1 MATPCGRPRSP
12 RRSPRKRSSCRP
24 RSVSG
29 RFAGQVVF
37 ITGASSGIGAALARE
52 FARAGADVALA
63 ARRVERLERLA
74 AELGAAGR
82 RAPRGGCDGP
92 VEGGLERAAARTR
105 AGLGRVG
112 VGVANA

>member
-74 AELGAAGR
+74 AELVAAGR
-82 RAPRGGCDGP
+82 SEEHTSELQSHHDLVCR
-92 VEGGLERAAARTR
+92 L
-105 AGLGRVG
+105 L
-112 VGVANA
+112 

>member
-12 RRSPRKRSSCRP
+12 RRSPRKRSACRP

-63 ARRVERLERLA
+63 ARRVER
-74 AELGAAGR
+74 
-82 RAPRGGCDGP
+82 
-92 VEGGLERAAARTR
+92 AAARTR
-105 AGLGRVG
+105 ETLGRIDV
-112 VGVANA
+112 VVANAGFGVTGPLEALTLDD

>member
-1 MATPCGRPRSP
+1 MMRASP
-12 RRSPRKRSSCRP
+12 RT
-24 RSVSG
+24 RSVAG
-29 RFAGQVVF
+29 RFAGHVVF

-82 RAPRGGCDGP
+82 RAPVGGGD
-92 VEGGLERAAARTR
+92 VTVGGDLERAAPRTR
-105 AGLGRVG
+105 AALGRIDGGGRHAG
-112 VGVANA
+112 VRRP

>member
-74 AELGAAGR
+74 AQLLAARRPGPPVRGDGTVGRDPQPAAGP
-82 RAPRGGCDGP
+82 AP
-92 VEGGLERAAARTR
+92 E
-105 AGLGRVG
+105 
-112 VGVANA
+112 